1 MVCEEDVVRP
11 GHMMAAETSAVKSAA
26 SLTGKD
32 VLHTDPCLEEEGK
45 RKAQQELTLTGK
57 DVVVSPSEDMKENRV
72 EVDETQEQ
80 LGDEKTSDQI
90 IHSRPECGEET
101 PHQTPVQPE
110 TPSLPDPESQ
120 TSERQEEEMLAKVAE
135 PFQEVPEH
143 KETILEEG
151 KMTIVE
157 ERIPSVNEETPSVV
171 SEATDAS
178 LNGAST
184 EEGDTN
190 RLMDCVEGSPPKEE
204 KQKTKETQEEEQ
216 KTNEQSI
223 KEDQTNKEKNSK
235 EPPEKEQGNKE
246 QSNEA
251 PTEGGDNKGPA
262 VEAGAPEMEQRRSKR
277 GHPSPATTPLSTRRS
292 TRRSTRHSTPSM
304 KRESPG
310 ELPVEKAVPVPP
322 VTRGRGRKAKT
333 PTRKDGKRS
342 PEETVFEVLDSIG
355 GDVVEDAP
363 AAEQPGRPR
372 RGLANKDPTPE
383 KDGKVVP
390 DDTPEGTHGKQEQ
403 VKKEEEVARQVMEE
417 PQGDEQPAAGKRRSG
432 RGRKEEVAVSG
443 TSKMAVEE
451 VYQVVDSTENDPHEE
466 EHVDPPGPRRRS
478 QRRDPAP
485 AVTRAPRRPAYS
497 TQGEEPVYQ
506 VVDSV
511 GGEEEPA
518 PVEEQPPGL
527 EPRRGERGRKVAG
540 SDSATEDKAAKKM
553 KTTEQTVMPKVKE
566 GVGAKK
572 VMDGR
577 KESQEQ
583 EENALVSLDEVSEEE
598 EDYPDDSVEEEELR
612 KRQTVEERRREEE
625 EERKLGEGMEGLV
638 TLDEVGEEEGDEEE
652 VGPGGEEES
661 GRRGEGITEE
671 ELQALVTLD
680 EIVEEPTHSEPLP
693 DDQSE
698 ARLNTEVREK

>member
-1 MVCEEDVVRP
+1 M
-11 GHMMAAETSAVKSAA
+11 
-26 SLTGKD
+26 
-32 VLHTDPCLEEEGK
+32 
-45 RKAQQELTLTGK
+45 
-57 DVVVSPSEDMKENRV
+57 
-72 EVDETQEQ
+72 
-80 LGDEKTSDQI
+80 
-90 IHSRPECGEET
+90 
-101 PHQTPVQPE
+101 
-110 TPSLPDPESQ
+110 
-120 TSERQEEEMLAKVAE
+120 
-135 PFQEVPEH
+135 
-143 KETILEEG
+143 
-151 KMTIVE
+151 
-157 ERIPSVNEETPSVV
+157 
-171 SEATDAS
+171 
-178 LNGAST
+178 
-184 EEGDTN
+184 
-190 RLMDCVEGSPPKEE
+190 
-204 KQKTKETQEEEQ
+204 
-216 KTNEQSI
+216 
-223 KEDQTNKEKNSK
+223 
-235 EPPEKEQGNKE
+235 
-246 QSNEA
+246 
-251 PTEGGDNKGPA
+251 
-262 VEAGAPEMEQRRSKR
+262 
-277 GHPSPATTPLSTRRS
+277 
-292 TRRSTRHSTPSM
+292 
-304 KRESPG
+304 
-310 ELPVEKAVPVPP
+310 
-322 VTRGRGRKAKT
+322 
-333 PTRKDGKRS
+333 
-342 PEETVFEVLDSIG
+342 
-355 GDVVEDAP
+355 
-363 AAEQPGRPR
+363 
-372 RGLANKDPTPE
+372 
-383 KDGKVVP
+383 
-390 DDTPEGTHGKQEQ
+390 
-403 VKKEEEVARQVMEE
+403 
-417 PQGDEQPAAGKRRSG
+417 
-432 RGRKEEVAVSG
+432 AVSG
-443 TSKMAVEE
+443 TSKMAAKEGQQRVKDLEE

-553 KTTEQTVMPKVKE
+553 KTTEQTVLPKVKE

-661 GRRGEGITEE
+661 GRRAEGITEK

-680 EIVEEPTHSEPLP
+680 EIVEEEQEGEEPTHSEPLP